1 MAIKKNTKPTEKQ
14 ADFSKLAKV
23 IEDVS
28 LSDEVEK
35 SFLSY
40 AYMVILSRAIPD
52 ARDGLKPV
60 HRRIL
65 WSMFD
70 EGITPEKSHV
80 KSAKIV
86 GNTMGNYHPHGDSA
100 IYEAMVGLVQEH
112 NLSVPLID
120 PHGNFGGSP
129 GSTPAAARYT
139 EARLGKAAL
148 PLLAELKE
156 DGTDF
161 APNYDATRVEPT
173 VLPVQYPN
181 LLINGGTGIA
191 VGVASKMAPHNPN
204 EIIDAARWLL
214 THPTATTERLMD
226 FVPGPDFPTGGR
238 ILGQDAIKAAYETG
252 RGVIKIQG
260 TSVIEPVGRGKH
272 HIIFTS
278 LPYEISAEKV
288 IEKIKELVGDNK
300 IQGIADMKD
309 LAGRQDKTRL
319 VIETKAGVNPQALLY
334 ELYKQT
340 PLEVSFGINNTAIL
354 DGEPKVLGLKEL
366 LEVFLDHRVNVVTRR
381 TASRKDKRD
390 KRLHLIEGLLKALAN
405 IDEVIKI
412 IRNSVDTETARASLI
427 KKFKLDEVQAD
438 YILDIPLRRLT
449 KFDQI
454 QLNDEKKK
462 LLEELKGL
470 NKILSDEKELRAV
483 IAKELEE
490 VRKVLDRPR
499 RSEIVGG
506 DLSEH
511 LEAAKAAAVSTSLE
525 VEDEPCG
532 VFLSY
537 KGGLVRST
545 KLTASKPMLSQITS
559 TTRSKFIAVS
569 NKGRAFRLD
578 TLHVGT
584 KEASV
589 NNVLPEKLPNGEKI
603 IALTPVDLSEGKTG
617 GIAIGTK
624 NGIVKI
630 TSPQWP
636 VRSDDF
642 SIISLENDDEI
653 ISAHWI
659 DDVNSYDVA
668 FITSDTSLLTFPA
681 SKVRPQGLS
690 GGGMAGIK
698 LSDKSTVLAFGVIPT
713 AIKDKAMVVTVSD
726 GQRGKTTPYSLY
738 PQKGRGT
745 GGVRT
750 QAFLKGES
758 YLIYAFVGTEPVLLD
773 KDKKE
778 LSLPEVI
785 NKRDA
790 SGKLLDDGT
799 LAL

>member
-1 MAIKKNTKPTEKQ
+1 MAIKKNTKSNKPL

-23 IEDVS
+23 VENVS
-28 LSDEVEK
+28 LSNEIEK

-70 EGITPEKSHV
+70 EGMTPDKSHV

-86 GNTMGNYHPHGDSA
+86 GDTMGNYHPHGDSA
-100 IYEAMVGLVQEH
+100 IYEAMVGLVQSH
-112 NLSVPLID
+112 NMSLPLID
-120 PHGNFGGSP
+120 PHGNFGGTP
-129 GSTPAAARYT
+129 GSSAAAPRYT
-139 EARLGKAAL
+139 EARLAKSAL
-148 PLLAELKE
+148 PLLSELRE
-156 DGTDF
+156 DGADF
-161 APNYDATRVEPT
+161 VPNYDAKKLEPV

-238 ILGQDAIKAAYETG
+238 IIGQDAIKEAYETG
-252 RGVIKIQG
+252 RGVIRIQG
-260 TSVIEPVGRGKH
+260 TATIDPVGRGKH
-272 HIIFTS
+272 HITFSS

-288 IEKIKELVGDNK
+288 IEKVKELVSANK
-300 IQGIADMKD
+300 LQGIADMKD
-309 LAGRQDKTRL
+309 LAGREEKTRL
-319 VIETKAGVNPQALLY
+319 VFETKAGVNPQALLY

-340 PLEVSFGINNTAIL
+340 PLEVSFGINNVAIL
-354 DGEPKVLGLKEL
+354 DGEPKVLGLKQL
-366 LEVFLDHRVNVVTRR
+366 LEIFLEHRVNVVTRR
-381 TASRKDKRD
+381 TQSRKEKRD
-390 KRLHLIEGLLKALAN
+390 KRLHLIDGLLKALAN

-412 IRNSVDTETARASLI
+412 IRTSADTATAQDKLM
-427 KKFKLDEVQAD
+427 KKFKLDEIQAD

-449 KFDQI
+449 KYDQI
-454 QLNDEKKK
+454 QLTDEKKK
-462 LLEELKGL
+462 LTDEVKEL
-470 NKILSDEKELRAV
+470 NKILNDDKELRAV
-483 IAKELEE
+483 IAKELED
-490 VRKVLDRPR
+490 VRKLLDQER

-506 DLSEH
+506 DLAEH
-511 LEAAKAAAVSTSLE
+511 LEAAKTAAVTVSLE

-532 VFLSY
+532 VFLTY
-537 KGGLVRST
+537 KGGVVRSP
-545 KLTASKPMLSQITS
+545 KLSVSKAVMSQITS
-559 TTRSKFIAVS
+559 TTRSKFIAVT

-584 KEASV
+584 KEAPVSSI
-589 NNVLPEKLPNGEKI
+589 LPEKLPSGERV
-603 IALTPVDLSEGKTG
+603 IALTPVDLSEGKSG
-617 GIAIGTK
+617 GVAIGTK
-624 NGIVKI
+624 NGVVKI
-630 TSPQWP
+630 ASPQWP

-642 SIISLENDDEI
+642 SIISLEKDDEI
-653 ISAHWI
+653 VSAAWV
-659 DDVNSYDVA
+659 DDVDAYELA
-668 FITSDTSLLTFPA
+668 FITTDTSLLTFPA

-698 LSDKSTVLAFGVIPT
+698 LAEGNKVLSFGVIPT

-726 GQRGKTTPYSLY
+726 GQRGKTTPFALY

-750 QAFLKGES
+750 QAFLKGETI
-758 YLIYAFVGTEPVLLD
+758 LIYAFVGTEPVLLD

-778 LSLPEVI
+778 LALPETI

-790 SGKLLDDGT
+790 SGKPLDDGT
-799 LAL
+799 LAI